1 MSDSELVDRIEVRLF
16 VYLRDVGEKRDSG
29 RKLNWKRIRKE
40 PRPRERTGLSPWVI
54 RGGDAFRG

>member
-1 MSDSELVDRIEVRLF
+1 LVDRIDVRLF

>member
-1 MSDSELVDRIEVRLF
+1 LVDRINVRLF
-16 VYLRDVGEKRDSG
+16 VYLRDVGE
-29 RKLNWKRIRKE
+29 KLNWKRIRKE